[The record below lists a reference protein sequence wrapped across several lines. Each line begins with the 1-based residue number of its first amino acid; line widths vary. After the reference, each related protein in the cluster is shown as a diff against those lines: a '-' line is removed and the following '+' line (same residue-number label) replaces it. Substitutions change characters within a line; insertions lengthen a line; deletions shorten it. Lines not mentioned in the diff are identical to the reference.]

1 MPTYDDIR
9 DSTAR
14 ADLIHQHIPAGSR
27 VLDFGA
33 YRGVISAKLASH
45 GHAVTAVAPE
55 LPDLPGVT
63 CIKRTMT
70 PDDIRQL
77 GQFDV
82 ALCLSV
88 LHHLP
93 DWPDYVAALK
103 DAAYMVFVETV
114 SLAERKVKGK
124 PGHRQALIDVLQ
136 GRTLGFYPGKDS
148 RYQRPLILLDG
159 R

>member
-1 MPTYDDIR
+1 MNNYDDAR
-9 DSTAR
+9 NSTAR

-27 VLDFGA
+27 ILDFGA
-33 YRGVISAKLASH
+33 YRGVISARLASH

-55 LPDLPGVT
+55 LPNLPDVT
-63 CIKRTMT
+63 CMKQTMT
-70 PDDIRQL
+70 PDEIRQL

-103 DAAYMVFVETV
+103 DVALMVFVETV
-114 SLAERKVKGK
+114 SLAERKVAGK
-124 PGHRQALIDVLQ
+124 PAHRQALIDHLQ
-136 GRTLGFYPGKDS
+136 GRTIGFHPGKDT